1 VIRRFPLA
9 TRVEEAALDAE
20 VELELATLDICDE
33 VRRCGTVGADS
44 MWETFLGQ
52 LTADVPA
59 AYLHN
64 PARWRRGEAEREH
77 LRHERVAAELRQRRE
92 QRLAAQQ
99 QRYEQRVAEYERQ
112 EQLKRDAESQ
122 QERMART
129 QREALEAS
137 WRIAQDLS
145 RASESL
151 RYDAMMKQW
160 RAVIARM
167 GWSEAEAATHWN
179 DWLTGPPGFFG

>member
-1 VIRRFPLA
+1 M
-9 TRVEEAALDAE
+9 VEEAAIDAE

-64 PARWRRGEAEREH
+64 PVRWQRGEAERARLEQ
-77 LRHERVAAELRQRRE
+77 ERVAAVLRQRRE
-92 QRLAAQQ
+92 QRLIEQQ
-99 QRYEQRVAEYERQ
+99 QRYERQ
-112 EQLKRDAESQ
+112 EQLRRDAESQ

>member
-9 TRVEEAALDAE
+9 TRVEEAAIDAE

-52 LTADVPA
+52 LTADVSA

-64 PARWRRGEAEREH
+64 PVRWQRGEAERARLEQ
-77 LRHERVAAELRQRRE
+77 ERVAAVLRQRRE

-99 QRYEQRVAEYERQ
+99 QRYERQ
-112 EQLKRDAESQ
+112 EQQGRI
-122 QERMART
+122 ART

>member
-52 LTADVPA
+52 LTADVSA
-59 AYLHN
+59 ACLHN
-64 PARWRRGEAEREH
+64 PVRWQRGEAERARLEQ
-77 LRHERVAAELRQRRE
+77 ERVAAVLRQRRE

-99 QRYEQRVAEYERQ
+99 QRYERQ

-122 QERMART
+122 QERIERT
-129 QREALEAS
+129 RRESLEAQWRWQRES
-137 WRIAQDLS
+137 DRAQQKLQHDT
-145 RASESL
+145 
-151 RYDAMMKQW
+151 MMAHW
-160 RAVIARM
+160 RAVVARN
-167 GWSEAEAATHWN
+167 GWSEDEAATYWH